1 MWTSKMRINILFF
14 ASLRELFNKERLA
27 LNIESKINTPN
38 ELIEYLAMNDGGH
51 WVSLLQRK
59 KNIRVAVNQSIEDWN
74 SNINDGDELAF
85 LPPITGG

>member
-1 MWTSKMRINILFF
+1 MRINILFF
-14 ASLRELFNKERLA
+14 ASLRELFDKESLV
-27 LNIESKINTPN
+27 LNIESKINTPIK
-38 ELIEYLAMNDGGH
+38 LIEYLAKNDGGH

-59 KNIRVAVNQSIEDWN
+59 TNIRVAVNQSIEDWN

>member
-1 MWTSKMRINILFF
+1 MRINILFF
-14 ASLRELFNKERLA
+14 ASLRELFDKERLV

-38 ELIEYLAMNDGGH
+38 ELIEYLAKHDEGP

>member
-1 MWTSKMRINILFF
+1 MRINILFF
-14 ASLRELFNKERLA
+14 ASLRELFNKESLV

-38 ELIEYLAMNDGGH
+38 ELIEFLAKNDGGH